1 MNEPYIEI
9 ISIITAYFKDKANN
23 ESLKNIKEA
32 CYKLS
37 ETETEARRRKSSE
50 IIKLISKLDINIK
63 LFEKEYNKIK
73 ENLTEEAKNSIE
85 NFINKYKHERKM
97 LLKEK
102 NSIK

>member
-50 IIKLISKLDINIK
+50 IIKLISKLDVNIK
-63 LFEKEYNKIK
+63 LFKKEYNKIK
-73 ENLTEEAKNSIE
+73 ENLAEEAKNCLE
-85 NFINKYKHERKM
+85 NFINDCKLKRKR
-97 LLKEK
+97 LKREK
-102 NSIK
+102 DSL